1 MGIKQPTPQNVMLVL
16 KRYQGEA
23 ADEGP
28 EWPAFQAKCEALRN
42 FICDES
48 HQGVDL
54 KRQVH
59 TA

>member
-1 MGIKQPTPQNVMLVL
+1 MLVL

-28 EWPAFQAKCEALRN
+28 EWPAFQAKCEALRT